1 MKKTFLLISAL
12 FLINLIKAQDNNIY
26 QVENK
31 CDEIVLDI
39 TKINTFEQRM
49 HFLYSILL
57 DERFN
62 INTSD
67 RNGFFIISKQD
78 NDEELDIMDSFNQFC
93 EEESSAFRSMSKEEA
108 GENFHIWK
116 AELPE
121 MIVTS
126 MMGEIYNKGRINNLC
141 ENSEPFCTD
150 NDLYI
155 FEAGVNAGSGEP
167 GPHYACLSTQP
178 NPAWYYMRIDHPG
191 GMLIDMESNPQKDI
205 DYCCWGP
212 FDDPFAPCPDGLTAN
227 KVVSCSY
234 SNNSHEIC
242 EIPNTATTGEYY
254 ILIITNYSNQPCTI
268 SFEKTSGDGTT
279 DCSILPPLIECNYP
293 CYGGTLTLSAQ
304 DVSNAIYS
312 WTGPNGFT
320 SNEQEPV
327 IPNVTMEHSGTYS
340 CTITVGQQTS
350 EPMTIDIEILPNTV
364 ADFEYSPGC
373 AGNATVFLGKE
384 KTSPEGYDDRI
395 TRRVW
400 DFGDG
405 SPTMEGKVV
414 THNYESPGE
423 YTVTYSVAAENAY
436 NSCEDISTQKIE
448 ILPQTTSD
456 FFISKTDEAM
466 TFVFSNNE
474 QTIPAG
480 YNDMINKRIWDFGDG
495 SPTVEGETVTHTYS
509 IPGEYNVTYSVAT
522 ENSTYSCE
530 DNSVK
535 NIISIEAAADFEY
548 ESTCFGEETTFFGT
562 ENTLPEGY
570 NSLITNREWHFS
582 DDNSTSYGNEAKH
595 VFNDYGT
602 HEVTYII
609 SSLNE
614 NGLFFSDTVTK
625 TINIGIHYTPG
636 CEYPYDSI
644 FKPEIVCDNF
654 YWNGQY
660 YNYPG
665 IYTHTYTTQLGCDSI
680 VSLHI
685 DKVYSNFTLNASL
698 EGQDIVQPSF
708 GMIPNYYKYT
718 IEGLTEPIEGD
729 VPSYKW
735 EIYSYYDTPNHVA
748 DSTNS
753 GSTWNFTILSE
764 DSTQVAVS
772 VNEEGNALL
781 KCIIDSKCGTTYLE
795 KFIYTEGYQEGYF
808 VDENTLESNI
818 KIFPNP
824 VKDKLFISY
833 GDGGVCLPMNI
844 TIYNSYGFLTDEIKT
859 NSSDIVSYS
868 MKNLPDGVYFIRIS
882 INDTQV
888 VRKILFRR

>member
-67 RNGFFIISKQD
+67 RDGFFIISKQD
-78 NDEELDIMDSFNQFC
+78 NDEELDIIDSFNQFC
-93 EEESSAFRSMSKEEA
+93 EEESYAFRSMSKEEA

-141 ENSEPFCTD
+141 ENSEPSCTD

-155 FEAGVNAGSGEP
+155 FEAGVDAGSGEP
-167 GPHYACLSTQP
+167 GPSYDCLSTQP

-212 FDDPFAPCPDGLTAN
+212 FDDPFAPCPNGLTAN

-234 SNNSHEIC
+234 LSNSHEIC

-254 ILIITNYSNQPCTI
+254 ILIITNYSNQQCTI

-364 ADFEYSPGC
+364 ADFEYAPGC

-405 SPTMEGKVV
+405 SPTVEGKVV

-535 NIISIEAAADFEY
+535 NIISVEAAADFEY
-548 ESTCFGEETTFFGT
+548 ESTCFGEETTFFGI

-595 VFNDYGT
+595 VFNDYGK

-665 IYTHTYTTQLGCDSI
+665 TYTHTYTTQLGCDSI

-868 MKNLPDGVYFIRIS
+868 IKNLPDGVYFIRIS

>member
-67 RNGFFIISKQD
+67 RDGFFIISKQD

-141 ENSEPFCTD
+141 DNSEPFCTD

-155 FEAGVNAGSGEP
+155 FEAGVDAGYGEQ
-167 GPHYACLSTQP
+167 GPQYACLTSQP

-191 GMLIDMESNPQKDI
+191 GMLIDMESKPQKDI

-212 FDDPFAPCPDGLTAN
+212 FDDPFAPCPNGLTAN

-234 SNNSHEIC
+234 STNPHEIC

-254 ILIITNYSNQPCTI
+254 ILIITNFSNEQCTI

-535 NIISIEAAADFEY
+535 NIISVEAAADFEY
-548 ESTCFGEETTFFGT
+548 ESTCFGEETTFFGI

-614 NGLFFSDTVTK
+614 NGLFFSDTLTK

-654 YWNGQY
+654 YWNGQF

>member
-212 FDDPFAPCPDGLTAN
+212 FDDPFAPCPNGLTAN

-234 SNNSHEIC
+234 SPNPHEIC

-254 ILIITNYSNQPCTI
+254 ILIITNYSNQQCTI

-509 IPGEYNVTYSVAT
+509 SPGEYNVTYSAAT

-535 NIISIEAAADFEY
+535 NIISIEAVADFEY

-614 NGLFFSDTVTK
+614 NGLFFSDTVSK

>member
-49 HFLYSILL
+49 HFLYSIFL

-67 RNGFFIISKQD
+67 RDGFFIISKQD

-93 EEESSAFRSMSKEEA
+93 EEESYAFRSMSKEEA

-155 FEAGVNAGSGEP
+155 FEAGVDAGYGEQ
-167 GPHYACLSTQP
+167 GPQYACLTSQP

-191 GMLIDMESNPQKDI
+191 GMLIDMESKPQKDI

-212 FDDPFAPCPDGLTAN
+212 FDDPFAPCPNGLTAN

-234 SNNSHEIC
+234 SPNPHEIC

-254 ILIITNYSNQPCTI
+254 ILIITNFSNEQCTI

-509 IPGEYNVTYSVAT
+509 IPGEYNVTYSAAT

-595 VFNDYGT
+595 VFNDYGK

-660 YNYPG
+660 YSYPG
-665 IYTHTYTTQLGCDSI
+665 TYTHTYTTQLGCDSI

>member
-67 RNGFFIISKQD
+67 RDGFFIISKQD

-155 FEAGVNAGSGEP
+155 FEAGVDAGSGEP
-167 GPHYACLSTQP
+167 GPSYDCLSTQP

-254 ILIITNYSNQPCTI
+254 ILIITNYSNQQCTI

-509 IPGEYNVTYSVAT
+509 IPGEYNVTYSAAT

-535 NIISIEAAADFEY
+535 NIISIEAVADFEY

-614 NGLFFSDTVTK
+614 NGLFFSDTLTK

>member
-155 FEAGVNAGSGEP
+155 FEAGVYAGSGEP

-212 FDDPFAPCPDGLTAN
+212 FDDPFAPCPNGLTAN

-234 SNNSHEIC
+234 SPNPHEIC

-254 ILIITNYSNQPCTI
+254 ILIITNYSNQQCTI

-509 IPGEYNVTYSVAT
+509 SPGEYNVTYSAAT

-535 NIISIEAAADFEY
+535 NIISIEAVADFEY

-614 NGLFFSDTVTK
+614 NGLFFSDTVSK

>member
-1 MKKTFLLISAL
+1 
-12 FLINLIKAQDNNIY
+12 
-26 QVENK
+26 
-31 CDEIVLDI
+31 
-39 TKINTFEQRM
+39 
-49 HFLYSILL
+49 
-57 DERFN
+57 
-62 INTSD
+62 
-67 RNGFFIISKQD
+67 
-78 NDEELDIMDSFNQFC
+78 
-93 EEESSAFRSMSKEEA
+93 
-108 GENFHIWK
+108 
-116 AELPE
+116 
-121 MIVTS
+121 
-126 MMGEIYNKGRINNLC
+126 
-141 ENSEPFCTD
+141 
-150 NDLYI
+150 
-155 FEAGVNAGSGEP
+155 
-167 GPHYACLSTQP
+167 
-178 NPAWYYMRIDHPG
+178 
-191 GMLIDMESNPQKDI
+191 
-205 DYCCWGP
+205 
-212 FDDPFAPCPDGLTAN
+212 
-227 KVVSCSY
+227 
-234 SNNSHEIC
+234 
-242 EIPNTATTGEYY
+242 
-254 ILIITNYSNQPCTI
+254 
-268 SFEKTSGDGTT
+268 
-279 DCSILPPLIECNYP
+279 
-293 CYGGTLTLSAQ
+293 
-304 DVSNAIYS
+304 
-312 WTGPNGFT
+312 
-320 SNEQEPV
+320 
-327 IPNVTMEHSGTYS
+327 
-340 CTITVGQQTS
+340 
-350 EPMTIDIEILPNTV
+350 
-364 ADFEYSPGC
+364 
-373 AGNATVFLGKE
+373 
-384 KTSPEGYDDRI
+384 
-395 TRRVW
+395 
-400 DFGDG
+400 
-405 SPTMEGKVV
+405 
-414 THNYESPGE
+414 
-423 YTVTYSVAAENAY
+423 
-436 NSCEDISTQKIE
+436 
-448 ILPQTTSD
+448 
-456 FFISKTDEAM
+456 M

-535 NIISIEAAADFEY
+535 NIISVEAAADFEY
-548 ESTCFGEETTFFGT
+548 ESTCFGEETTFFGI

-595 VFNDYGT
+595 IFNDYGT

-665 IYTHTYTTQLGCDSI
+665 TYTHTYTTQLGCDSI

-729 VPSYKW
+729 VPSYKR

>member
-1 MKKTFLLISAL
+1 MKK
-12 FLINLIKAQDNNIY
+12 
-26 QVENK
+26 
-31 CDEIVLDI
+31 
-39 TKINTFEQRM
+39 
-49 HFLYSILL
+49 
-57 DERFN
+57 
-62 INTSD
+62 
-67 RNGFFIISKQD
+67 
-78 NDEELDIMDSFNQFC
+78 
-93 EEESSAFRSMSKEEA
+93 
-108 GENFHIWK
+108 
-116 AELPE
+116 
-121 MIVTS
+121 
-126 MMGEIYNKGRINNLC
+126 
-141 ENSEPFCTD
+141 
-150 NDLYI
+150 
-155 FEAGVNAGSGEP
+155 
-167 GPHYACLSTQP
+167 
-178 NPAWYYMRIDHPG
+178 
-191 GMLIDMESNPQKDI
+191 
-205 DYCCWGP
+205 
-212 FDDPFAPCPDGLTAN
+212 
-227 KVVSCSY
+227 
-234 SNNSHEIC
+234 
-242 EIPNTATTGEYY
+242 
-254 ILIITNYSNQPCTI
+254 
-268 SFEKTSGDGTT
+268 
-279 DCSILPPLIECNYP
+279 
-293 CYGGTLTLSAQ
+293 
-304 DVSNAIYS
+304 
-312 WTGPNGFT
+312 
-320 SNEQEPV
+320 
-327 IPNVTMEHSGTYS
+327 
-340 CTITVGQQTS
+340 
-350 EPMTIDIEILPNTV
+350 
-364 ADFEYSPGC
+364 
-373 AGNATVFLGKE
+373 
-384 KTSPEGYDDRI
+384 
-395 TRRVW
+395 
-400 DFGDG
+400 
-405 SPTMEGKVV
+405 
-414 THNYESPGE
+414 
-423 YTVTYSVAAENAY
+423 
-436 NSCEDISTQKIE
+436 
-448 ILPQTTSD
+448 
-456 FFISKTDEAM
+456 
-466 TFVFSNNE
+466 
-474 QTIPAG
+474 
-480 YNDMINKRIWDFGDG
+480 
-495 SPTVEGETVTHTYS
+495 
-509 IPGEYNVTYSVAT
+509 
-522 ENSTYSCE
+522 
-530 DNSVK
+530 
-535 NIISIEAAADFEY
+535 IISIEAVADFEY

-562 ENTLPEGY
+562 ENTIPEGY

-654 YWNGQY
+654 YWNGQFY
-660 YNYPG
+660 SYPG

>member
-155 FEAGVNAGSGEP
+155 FEAGVYAGSGEP

-212 FDDPFAPCPDGLTAN
+212 FDDPFAPCPNGLTAN

-234 SNNSHEIC
+234 SPNPHEIC

-254 ILIITNYSNQPCTI
+254 ILIITNYSNQQCTI

-509 IPGEYNVTYSVAT
+509 IPGEYNVTYSAAT

-535 NIISIEAAADFEY
+535 NIISIEAVADFEY

-562 ENTLPEGY
+562 ENTIPEGY

-660 YNYPG
+660 YSYPG
-665 IYTHTYTTQLGCDSI
+665 TYTHTYTTQLGCDSI

>member
-1 MKKTFLLISAL
+1 
-12 FLINLIKAQDNNIY
+12 
-26 QVENK
+26 
-31 CDEIVLDI
+31 
-39 TKINTFEQRM
+39 
-49 HFLYSILL
+49 
-57 DERFN
+57 
-62 INTSD
+62 
-67 RNGFFIISKQD
+67 
-78 NDEELDIMDSFNQFC
+78 
-93 EEESSAFRSMSKEEA
+93 
-108 GENFHIWK
+108 
-116 AELPE
+116 
-121 MIVTS
+121 
-126 MMGEIYNKGRINNLC
+126 
-141 ENSEPFCTD
+141 
-150 NDLYI
+150 
-155 FEAGVNAGSGEP
+155 
-167 GPHYACLSTQP
+167 
-178 NPAWYYMRIDHPG
+178 
-191 GMLIDMESNPQKDI
+191 
-205 DYCCWGP
+205 
-212 FDDPFAPCPDGLTAN
+212 
-227 KVVSCSY
+227 
-234 SNNSHEIC
+234 
-242 EIPNTATTGEYY
+242 
-254 ILIITNYSNQPCTI
+254 
-268 SFEKTSGDGTT
+268 
-279 DCSILPPLIECNYP
+279 
-293 CYGGTLTLSAQ
+293 
-304 DVSNAIYS
+304 
-312 WTGPNGFT
+312 
-320 SNEQEPV
+320 
-327 IPNVTMEHSGTYS
+327 
-340 CTITVGQQTS
+340 
-350 EPMTIDIEILPNTV
+350 
-364 ADFEYSPGC
+364 
-373 AGNATVFLGKE
+373 
-384 KTSPEGYDDRI
+384 
-395 TRRVW
+395 
-400 DFGDG
+400 
-405 SPTMEGKVV
+405 
-414 THNYESPGE
+414 
-423 YTVTYSVAAENAY
+423 
-436 NSCEDISTQKIE
+436 
-448 ILPQTTSD
+448 
-456 FFISKTDEAM
+456 M

-509 IPGEYNVTYSVAT
+509 IPGEYNVTYSAAT

-535 NIISIEAAADFEY
+535 NIISIEAVADFEY

-562 ENTLPEGY
+562 ENTIPEGY

-660 YNYPG
+660 YSYPG

>member
-509 IPGEYNVTYSVAT
+509 SPGEYNVTYSAAT

>member
-155 FEAGVNAGSGEP
+155 FEAGVYAGSGEP

>member
-26 QVENK
+26 QVENN

-67 RNGFFIISKQD
+67 RDGFFIISKQD

-93 EEESSAFRSMSKEEA
+93 EEESYAFRSMSKEEA

-155 FEAGVNAGSGEP
+155 FEAGVDAGSGEQ
-167 GPHYACLSTQP
+167 GPQYACLTSQP

-234 SNNSHEIC
+234 SPNPHEIC

-254 ILIITNYSNQPCTI
+254 ILIITNYSNQQCTI

-364 ADFEYSPGC
+364 ADFEYAPGC

-535 NIISIEAAADFEY
+535 NIISIEAVVDFEY

-665 IYTHTYTTQLGCDSI
+665 TYTHTYTTQLGCDSI

>member
-1 MKKTFLLISAL
+1 
-12 FLINLIKAQDNNIY
+12 
-26 QVENK
+26 
-31 CDEIVLDI
+31 
-39 TKINTFEQRM
+39 
-49 HFLYSILL
+49 
-57 DERFN
+57 
-62 INTSD
+62 
-67 RNGFFIISKQD
+67 
-78 NDEELDIMDSFNQFC
+78 
-93 EEESSAFRSMSKEEA
+93 
-108 GENFHIWK
+108 
-116 AELPE
+116 
-121 MIVTS
+121 
-126 MMGEIYNKGRINNLC
+126 
-141 ENSEPFCTD
+141 
-150 NDLYI
+150 
-155 FEAGVNAGSGEP
+155 
-167 GPHYACLSTQP
+167 
-178 NPAWYYMRIDHPG
+178 
-191 GMLIDMESNPQKDI
+191 
-205 DYCCWGP
+205 
-212 FDDPFAPCPDGLTAN
+212 
-227 KVVSCSY
+227 
-234 SNNSHEIC
+234 
-242 EIPNTATTGEYY
+242 
-254 ILIITNYSNQPCTI
+254 
-268 SFEKTSGDGTT
+268 
-279 DCSILPPLIECNYP
+279 
-293 CYGGTLTLSAQ
+293 
-304 DVSNAIYS
+304 
-312 WTGPNGFT
+312 
-320 SNEQEPV
+320 
-327 IPNVTMEHSGTYS
+327 
-340 CTITVGQQTS
+340 
-350 EPMTIDIEILPNTV
+350 
-364 ADFEYSPGC
+364 
-373 AGNATVFLGKE
+373 
-384 KTSPEGYDDRI
+384 
-395 TRRVW
+395 
-400 DFGDG
+400 
-405 SPTMEGKVV
+405 MEGKVV
-414 THNYESPGE
+414 THNYELPGE

-535 NIISIEAAADFEY
+535 NIISVEAAADFEY
-548 ESTCFGEETTFFGT
+548 ESTCFGEETTFFGI

-595 VFNDYGT
+595 VFNDYGK

-665 IYTHTYTTQLGCDSI
+665 TYTHTYTTQLGCDSI

>member
-67 RNGFFIISKQD
+67 RDGFFIISKQD
-78 NDEELDIMDSFNQFC
+78 NDEKLDIMDSFNQFC
-93 EEESSAFRSMSKEEA
+93 EEESYAFRSMSKEEA

-155 FEAGVNAGSGEP
+155 FEAGVDAGYGEQ
-167 GPHYACLSTQP
+167 GPQYACLTSQP

-212 FDDPFAPCPDGLTAN
+212 FDDPFAPCPNGLTAN

-234 SNNSHEIC
+234 STNPHEIC

-254 ILIITNYSNQPCTI
+254 ILIITNFSNEQCTI
-268 SFEKTSGDGTT
+268 SFKKTSGDGTT

-364 ADFEYSPGC
+364 ADFEYAPGC

-509 IPGEYNVTYSVAT
+509 IPGEYNVTYSAAT

-535 NIISIEAAADFEY
+535 NIISIEAVADFEY

-562 ENTLPEGY
+562 ENTIPEGY

-660 YNYPG
+660 YSYPG

>member
-212 FDDPFAPCPDGLTAN
+212 FDDPFAPCPNGLTAN

-234 SNNSHEIC
+234 SPNPHEIC

-254 ILIITNYSNQPCTI
+254 ILIITNYSNQQCTI

-535 NIISIEAAADFEY
+535 NIISIEAVADFEY

-614 NGLFFSDTVTK
+614 NGLFFSDTVSK

>member
-67 RNGFFIISKQD
+67 RDGFFIISKQD

-155 FEAGVNAGSGEP
+155 FEAGVYAGSGEP

-212 FDDPFAPCPDGLTAN
+212 FDDPFAPCPNGLTAN

-234 SNNSHEIC
+234 SPNPHEIC

-254 ILIITNYSNQPCTI
+254 ILIITNYSNQQCTI

-509 IPGEYNVTYSVAT
+509 IPGEYNVTYSAAT

-535 NIISIEAAADFEY
+535 NIISIEAVADFEY

-665 IYTHTYTTQLGCDSI
+665 TYTHTYTTQLGCDSI

>member
-212 FDDPFAPCPDGLTAN
+212 FDDPFAPCPNGLTAN

-234 SNNSHEIC
+234 SPNPHEIC

-509 IPGEYNVTYSVAT
+509 SPGEYNVTYSAAT

-535 NIISIEAAADFEY
+535 NIISIEAVADFEY

-614 NGLFFSDTVTK
+614 NGLFFSDTVSK

>member
-12 FLINLIKAQDNNIY
+12 FLINLIKAQDNNIH
-26 QVENK
+26 QVENN

-49 HFLYSILL
+49 HFLYSIFL

-67 RNGFFIISKQD
+67 RDGFFIISKQD

-93 EEESSAFRSMSKEEA
+93 EEESYAFRSMSKEEA

-155 FEAGVNAGSGEP
+155 FEAGVDAGYGEP
-167 GPHYACLSTQP
+167 GPQYACLTSQP

-191 GMLIDMESNPQKDI
+191 GMLIDMESKPQKDI

-234 SNNSHEIC
+234 STNPHEIC

-254 ILIITNYSNQPCTI
+254 ILIITNFSNEQCTI

-364 ADFEYSPGC
+364 ADFEYAPGC

-509 IPGEYNVTYSVAT
+509 IPGEYNVTYSAAT

-535 NIISIEAAADFEY
+535 NIISIEAVADFEY

-562 ENTLPEGY
+562 ENTIPEGY

-698 EGQDIVQPSF
+698 AGQDIVQPSL
-708 GMIPNYYKYT
+708 GMMPNYYKYT

>member
-1 MKKTFLLISAL
+1 MKKTLLFLSAL
-12 FLINLIKAQDNNIY
+12 LLINLVKAQDNNIY
-26 QVENK
+26 QVENNS
-31 CDEIVLDI
+31 DEIVLDI

-49 HFLYSILL
+49 HFVYSLFL

-67 RNGFFIISKQD
+67 RDGFFIISKQD
-78 NDEELDIMDSFNQFC
+78 NDEEFDILESFYRFC

-108 GENFHIWK
+108 GEYFHIWK

-121 MIVTS
+121 NMVTS
-126 MMGEIYNKGRINNLC
+126 MMSEIYNKGRMNNLC

-155 FEAGVNAGSGEP
+155 FEAGVNAGSGET
-167 GPHYACLSTQP
+167 GPNYNCLKSQP

-191 GMLIDMESNPQKDI
+191 GMLIEMGSNPQKDI

-212 FDDPFAPCPDGLTAN
+212 FDDPFAPCPNGLTGD

-234 SNNSHEIC
+234 SSNYHETC

-254 ILIITNYSNQPCTI
+254 ILIITNYSNQQCTI
-268 SFEKTSGDGTT
+268 SFEKTSGEGTT

-304 DVSNAIYS
+304 NVTNAIYS

-320 SNEQEPV
+320 SNERQPV

-350 EPMTIDIEILPNTV
+350 EPMSIDIEILPNTV
-364 ADFEYSPGC
+364 ADFEYAPGC
-373 AGNATVFLGKE
+373 AGNATGFLGKD
-384 KTSPEGYDDRI
+384 KTSPEGYDDKI
-395 TRRVW
+395 TRRV
-400 DFGDG
+400 
-405 SPTMEGKVV
+405 
-414 THNYESPGE
+414 
-423 YTVTYSVAAENAY
+423 
-436 NSCEDISTQKIE
+436 
-448 ILPQTTSD
+448 
-456 FFISKTDEAM
+456 
-466 TFVFSNNE
+466 
-474 QTIPAG
+474 
-480 YNDMINKRIWDFGDG
+480 WDFGDG

-509 IPGEYNVTYSVAT
+509 IPGDYNVTYTIAT

-530 DNSVK
+530 DNSLKSV
-535 NIISIEAAADFEY
+535 ISIDAESDFEY
-548 ESTCFGEETTFFGT
+548 ESTCFGDETTFFGT
-562 ENTLPEGY
+562 EHTFPEGY
-570 NSLITNREWHFS
+570 NHLITNREWHFS
-582 DDNSTSYGNEAKH
+582 DDNSTSYGSEAKH

-602 HEVTYII
+602 FDVTYII
-609 SSLNE
+609 SSINE

-625 TINIGIHYTPG
+625 PVNIGIHYTPG
-636 CEYPYDSI
+636 CEFEYDSI
-644 FKPEIVCDNF
+644 YKPEIVCENF

-660 YNYPG
+660 YYYPG
-665 IYTHTYTTQLGCDSI
+665 AFSHTYNTQSGCDSI
-680 VSLHI
+680 VTLHI
-685 DKVYSNFTLNASL
+685 DKVYSNFTLNASI
-698 EGQDIVQPSF
+698 EGQDLVQPSY
-708 GMIPNYYKYT
+708 GMMPNYYTYK

-753 GSTWNFTILSE
+753 GSTWYHTITSE
-764 DSTQVAVS
+764 DSTQVAVC

-781 KCIIDSKCGTTYLE
+781 KCIINSKCGTTYLE
-795 KFIYTEGYQEGYF
+795 KFIYTEGFQEGYF
-808 VDENTLESNI
+808 VDENTLESNL

-824 VKDKLFISY
+824 VKDMLFISY
-833 GDGGVCLPMNI
+833 GDGDVCLPMNI
-844 TIYNSYGFLTDEIKT
+844 AIYNSFGFLTDEIKT

-882 INDTQV
+882 INDSQV

>member
-67 RNGFFIISKQD
+67 RDGFFIISKQD

-155 FEAGVNAGSGEP
+155 FEAGVDAGYGEQ
-167 GPHYACLSTQP
+167 GPQYACLTSQP

-191 GMLIDMESNPQKDI
+191 GMLIDMESKPQKDI

-212 FDDPFAPCPDGLTAN
+212 FDDPFAPCPNGLTAN

-234 SNNSHEIC
+234 STNPHEIC

-254 ILIITNYSNQPCTI
+254 ILIITNFSNEQCTI
-268 SFEKTSGDGTT
+268 SFKKTSGDGTT

-509 IPGEYNVTYSVAT
+509 IPGEYNVTYSAAT

-535 NIISIEAAADFEY
+535 KIISIEAVADFEY

-614 NGLFFSDTVTK
+614 NGLFFSDTLTK

-636 CEYPYDSI
+636 CEYHYDSI

-660 YNYPG
+660 YSYPG
-665 IYTHTYTTQLGCDSI
+665 TYTHTYTTQLGCDSI

-868 MKNLPDGVYFIRIS
+868 IKNLPDGVYFIRIS

>member
-155 FEAGVNAGSGEP
+155 FEAGVYAGSGEP

-212 FDDPFAPCPDGLTAN
+212 FDDPFAPCPNGLTAN

-234 SNNSHEIC
+234 SPNPHEIC

-254 ILIITNYSNQPCTI
+254 ILIITNYSNQQCTI

-535 NIISIEAAADFEY
+535 NIISIEAVADFEY

>member
-614 NGLFFSDTVTK
+614 NGLFFSDTVSK

>member
-155 FEAGVNAGSGEP
+155 FEAGVYAGSGEP

-212 FDDPFAPCPDGLTAN
+212 FDDPFAPCPNGLTAN

-234 SNNSHEIC
+234 SPNPHEIC

-254 ILIITNYSNQPCTI
+254 ILIITNYSNQQCTI

-509 IPGEYNVTYSVAT
+509 IPGEYNVTYSAAT

-535 NIISIEAAADFEY
+535 NIISIEAVADFEY

-665 IYTHTYTTQLGCDSI
+665 TYTHTYTTQLGCDSI

>member
-155 FEAGVNAGSGEP
+155 FEAGVYAGSGEP

-212 FDDPFAPCPDGLTAN
+212 FDDPFAPCPNGLTAN

-234 SNNSHEIC
+234 SPNPHEIC

-254 ILIITNYSNQPCTI
+254 ILIITNYSNQQCTI

-509 IPGEYNVTYSVAT
+509 IPGEYNVTYSAAT

-535 NIISIEAAADFEY
+535 NIISIEAVADFEY

-614 NGLFFSDTVTK
+614 NGLFFSDTVSK

>member
-155 FEAGVNAGSGEP
+155 FEAGVYAGSGEP

-212 FDDPFAPCPDGLTAN
+212 FDDPFAPCPNGLTAN

-234 SNNSHEIC
+234 SPNPHEIC

-254 ILIITNYSNQPCTI
+254 ILIITNYSNQQCTI

-373 AGNATVFLGKE
+373 AGNATIFLGKE

-509 IPGEYNVTYSVAT
+509 SPGEYNVTYSAAT

-535 NIISIEAAADFEY
+535 NIISIEAVADFEY

-614 NGLFFSDTVTK
+614 NGLFFSDTVSK

>member
-26 QVENK
+26 QVENN

-93 EEESSAFRSMSKEEA
+93 EEESYAFRSMSKEEA

-535 NIISIEAAADFEY
+535 NIISIEAVADFEY